1 VIDPTSGEITF
12 RPGEGDKGEHW
23 VKITVTSGN
32 VTVSRSFIIEVKE
45 EEGIS
50 DIVFWAL
57 GIGII
62 LVIALVIGLY
72 LWSGPTVEQYG
83 LEE

>member
-1 VIDPTSGEITF
+1 MF
-12 RPGEGDKGEHW
+12 RPDADDKGEHW

-32 VTVSRSFIIEVKE
+32 VTISRSFIVSIEE

-62 LVIALVIGLY
+62 LVIALIVGLY
-72 LWSGPTVEQYG
+72 LWAGPTVEQYG